1 VANGLR
7 EHCSRNDYLARMGGD
22 EFVLLIPDATT
33 DEVEGRIEGIRS
45 VIRSAGESTPQPCSL
60 AVSVGIAS
68 CPDDGCDSETL
79 LAEADHRMY
88 KSKRQRK
95 ERKAPVFPLEPA
107 PIRAAS

>member
-1 VANGLR
+1 
-7 EHCSRNDYLARMGGD
+7 MGGD
-22 EFVLLIPDATT
+22 EFVMVIPDAT
-33 DEVEGRIEGIRS
+33 DEEVEARIEGIRS
-45 VIRSAGESTPQPCSL
+45 VIQSAGESTPQSCSL

-68 CPDDGCDSETL
+68 CPEDGFDSETL

-95 ERKAPVFPLEPA
+95 ERKAPVYPLEPA